1 MAFLTA
7 KEAKLYALVVAG
19 VTILALVG
27 TLVFVIINRGS
38 QTEQKSS
45 TPRAEVFAGSNTGES
60 VLQKIRVP
68 EKYKQLYQQEWYPF
82 RKVHGSWSEEQI
94 APFWKDP
101 QVLIQEVLQKE
112 SDREIEEFFEEI
124 P

>member
-19 VTILALVG
+19 VTLLALVG
-27 TLVFVIINRGS
+27 TLIFILINREP
-38 QTEQKSS
+38 QPEQKTS
-45 TPRAEVFAGSNTGES
+45 PARADLLEES
-60 VLQKIRVP
+60 IKNESIFKKIRVP

-82 RKVHGSWSEEQI
+82 RKVHSRWSEEQI
-94 APFWKDP
+94 AHFWKDP

-112 SDREIEEFFEEI
+112 SDREVEEFFEEI